1 MSTEANEWLDVYDQT
16 DQSIQ
21 GLASDIRETQKNNS
35 ASAPKERRVIA
46 RRLNTAKGEID
57 KLERLLTKMETQPI
71 AYKIGEGELS
81 RRRQMLSSL
90 RKLYDSTDD
99 LYSGKHNARLEMSSR
114 KKDLLRG
121 GHNEDIAETS
131 ETEGRSN
138 REIADQQ
145 QMAIQKQDEK
155 LDQVLEGLT
164 TLSDMGHNISNELDL
179 HKHLLSDLDNAVDA
193 TDERIKLNT
202 ARVETVNE
210 KAGGCC
216 GMLIMLFLL
225 GIIVFLL
232 ASNQACHIFNSDRC
246 D

>member
-1 MSTEANEWLDVYDQT
+1 
-16 DQSIQ
+16 
-21 GLASDIRETQKNNS
+21 
-35 ASAPKERRVIA
+35 
-46 RRLNTAKGEID
+46 
-57 KLERLLTKMETQPI
+57 
-71 AYKIGEGELS
+71 
-81 RRRQMLSSL
+81 
-90 RKLYDSTDD
+90 
-99 LYSGKHNARLEMSSR
+99 
-114 KKDLLRG
+114 
-121 GHNEDIAETS
+121 
-131 ETEGRSN
+131 
-138 REIADQQ
+138 
-145 QMAIQKQDEK
+145 MAIENQDEK

-179 HKHLLSDLDNAVDA
+179 HKHLLSDLDNAVEA

-202 ARVETVNE
+202 QRVETVNE